1 MHVVSLNVGGPR
13 EVEWRGRLVR
23 TSIWKEP
30 VQGAVRV
37 TSLNLDGDAQ
47 SDLSVH
53 GGPDKAVY
61 AYPAEHYDYWQREL
75 DVDALPWAAFGENL
89 TTSGILEPDI
99 AIGDRVRAGS
109 AELMVTQPRLPCFKL
124 GIRFGRDDMVKRFL
138 QSGRSGFY
146 FTVVR
151 EGEITAGD
159 RLEIAVRDTR
169 GVTVS
174 DMIALE
180 TADEPDRDL
189 LRRALETPAL
199 PESWKRHFRKRFAAI

>member
-23 TSIWKEP
+23 TSIWKGP

-37 TSLNLDGDAQ
+37 TSLNLEGDAQ

-53 GGPDKAVY
+53 GGPNKAVY
-61 AYPAEHYDYWQREL
+61 AYPAEHYDYWRREL
-75 DVDALPWAAFGENL
+75 NLETLPWSAFGENL
-89 TTSGILEPDI
+89 TTSGVLESDL
-99 AIGDRVRAGS
+99 AIGDRIRVGS
-109 AELMVTQPRLPCFKL
+109 VELMVTQPRLPCFKL

-138 QSGRSGFY
+138 HSGRSGFY
-146 FTVVR
+146 FAVVR
-151 EGEITAGD
+151 EGAITASD
-159 RLEIAVRDTR
+159 HLEIAARDAR

-180 TADEPDRDL
+180 TADRADQGL
-189 LRRALETPAL
+189 LRRALEVPAL
-199 PESWKRHFRKRFAAI
+199 PE